1 MNNSVSDKKEGRRG
15 EKNIRREGNV
25 RKEKNVRREGNVRR
39 EECIKRE
46 RTVRREEKTRS
57 GNKRRTLAG
66 KFIFGAAL
74 ILGLSFGLCAAVNS
88 GFAWRYCLHRQ
99 AADIREA
106 GESLTGFLERGM
118 EPEEAVLA
126 LEEERKVLAVYAYFT
141 EDSEGLSNELRDRF
155 RQRGLGFEKFW
166 LWEGDYVRLLEDGSR
181 LQLYRQERLNYGILT
196 EYLTWGDYIF
206 AVAAIVPDI
215 GEAVAIINGTLFL
228 IGGGFLL
235 LSVVLIAFLVKR
247 ITRPLRQME
256 EFSEKLA
263 RREYGTLE
271 IRTNDELETVAE
283 SMNAMSR
290 SIQEYQ
296 AALVARNR
304 QMEELLDNVA
314 HDLKTPISLV
324 GMYAE
329 GIRDGLDDGTFLD
342 TIIRQNKRMAALTEQ
357 LLSLSRI
364 EQKKY
369 PQEKT
374 DLAALLRE
382 QTAEFGTLASRAGL
396 TVRAEIEPEAEICGN
411 RELIEAVFSNLLS
424 NAVKYAAGGEIRVR
438 LRREETVSGRFVFSV
453 ENETGEK
460 KIDTERIWEPFYVG
474 EVSRNS
480 SLSGTGLGLPIVRR
494 IAVKCGYTVSCIQ
507 IAGTIT
513 FRVEF

>member
-1 MNNSVSDKKEGRRG
+1 MDEIKNSVSDEKDGRGRAENVRSEEKVRG
-15 EKNIRREGNV
+15 EECIRGEEEAKREGH
-25 RKEKNVRREGNVRR
+25 VRREGCIRR
-39 EECIKRE
+39 C
-46 RTVRREEKTRS
+46 

-66 KFIFGAAL
+66 KFILGAAL
-74 ILGLSFGLCAAVNS
+74 ILGLSFGLCAAANS

-99 AADIREA
+99 AEDIREA
-106 GESLTGFLERGM
+106 GERLTGFLDGGM
-118 EPEEAVLA
+118 EPGEAVLA
-126 LEEERKVLAVYAYFT
+126 LEEERKVLAVYAYLT
-141 EDSEGLSNELRDRF
+141 GDSEALSNELRDKF

-166 LWEGDYVRLLEDGSR
+166 LWEGDYARLLEDGSR

-215 GEAVAIINGTLFL
+215 GEAVEIINGTLFI

-235 LSVVLIAFLVKR
+235 LSVILIAVLVKK
-247 ITRPLRQME
+247 ITSPLRQME
-256 EFSEKLA
+256 EFSERLA

-296 AALVARNR
+296 AALLARNR
-304 QMEELLDNVA
+304 QMEELLNNVA

-324 GMYAE
+324 GMYAA

-342 TIIRQNKRMAALTEQ
+342 TIIRQNKRMASLTEQ

-364 EQKKY
+364 RQKKY
-369 PQEKT
+369 PEERE
-374 DLAALLRE
+374 DLSALLRE
-382 QTAEFGTLASRAGL
+382 QTAGFEALAAGEGL
-396 TVRAEIEPEAEICGN
+396 SISAEIEPGAEICGN

-424 NAVKYAAGGEIRVR
+424 NAVKYAAGGEIRVS
-438 LRREETVSGRFVFSV
+438 LRREEEAGGRPVFTV

-460 KIDTERIWEPFYVG
+460 RIDTERIWEPFYVG

-480 SLSGTGLGLPIVRR
+480 SLSGTGLGLPIVRQ
-494 IAVKCGYTVSCIQ
+494 IAAKCGYTISCIQ
-507 IAGTIT
+507 NAGTIT